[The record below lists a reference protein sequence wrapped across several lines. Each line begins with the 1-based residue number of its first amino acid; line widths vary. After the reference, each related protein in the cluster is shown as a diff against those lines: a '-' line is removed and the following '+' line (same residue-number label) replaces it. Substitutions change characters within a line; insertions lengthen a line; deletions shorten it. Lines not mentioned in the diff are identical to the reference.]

1 MRDHGVMAR
10 YLDFLVA
17 FDEYLDRND
26 LDYLIYGHEM
36 FGISESAGLTARADQ
51 SPARWTG
58 QLVEG
63 GYIQHGPLGYGDRRP
78 LIPPSYLPEDLSRVS
93 DYRMTAT
100 GRTEADRVRRQRRDA
115 MTDASLGGE
124 LPEFVVAAL
133 SDVQRLAVAGP
144 LTHLRSALDN
154 EHPVAAVGA
163 AKDLVE
169 AACKVVIAAAGQA
182 PSGGDVAEVANV
194 WILTGLPLPTPA
206 DPFWPSNSVGP
217 SGTMVSGTS
226 HNATVNTRCPHPYLP
241 MVSLKSFVDDVVEC
255 RRRGL
260 WVDPEATDVQPVIV
274 DAEEGSTLDTSL
286 VAFAQQIDLAA

>member
-1 MRDHGVMAR
+1 MAR

-182 PSGGDVAEVANV
+182 PSGGESLPGLFKQV
-194 WILTGLPLPTPA
+194 TGLKGGHESRV
-206 DPFWPSNSVGP
+206 DVGR
-217 SGTMVSGTS
+217 SLA
-226 HNATVNTRCPHPYLP
+226 ATVQRLAELRNLVGAGHGR
-241 MVSLKSFVDDVVEC
+241 
-255 RRRGL
+255 
-260 WVDPEATDVQPVIV
+260 AVQPEVTMQE
-274 DAEEGSTLDTSL
+274 AR
-286 VAFAQQIDLAA
+286 LAATAAYGVALYLLDPTA